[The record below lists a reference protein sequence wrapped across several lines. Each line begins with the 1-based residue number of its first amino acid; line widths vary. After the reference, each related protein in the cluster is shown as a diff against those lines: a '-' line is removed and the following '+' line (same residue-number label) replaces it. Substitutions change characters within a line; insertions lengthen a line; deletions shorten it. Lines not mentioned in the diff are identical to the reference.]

1 MLVKGIVPQSQVVA
15 CEKALISHLRDKG
28 RCNKHKFK
36 SYACVFFDKDV
47 LQRVGAWRTMNKRQ
61 ISGTS
66 HQKNSAI
73 RFAEGEILDEK
84 ELRVL
89 YERGATHV
97 AERMMTKKTVFKKT
111 SDGFYELQHAD
122 KPEGTKTCSK
132 CEKELPTSCFSWS
145 NKKKKILNPA
155 CSKCRL
161 SYDRRTRKQK
171 GLC

>member
-1 MLVKGIVPQSQVVA
+1 MLVKGIVPQSQVIA

-36 SYACVFFDKDV
+36 SYVCVFFDKDV
-47 LQRVGAWRTMNKRQ
+47 LQRVGAWRTMNKRK
-61 ISGTS
+61 TS
-66 HQKNSAI
+66 AQSYQKNSAI
-73 RFAEGEILDEK
+73 KFVDGEILDEK
-84 ELRVL
+84 ELSVFF
-89 YERGATHV
+89 ERGATHI
-97 AERMMTKKTVFKKT
+97 AERMMTKRNVFKKT

-132 CEKELPTSCFSWS
+132 CKKELPTNDFSWS
-145 NKKKKILNPA
+145 SKAKKTLNSA
-155 CSKCRL
+155 CSKCRS

>member
-36 SYACVFFDKDV
+36 SYVCVFFDNDV
-47 LQRVGAWRTMNKRQ
+47 LQRVGAWRTMNKRK
-61 ISGTS
+61 TS
-66 HQKNSAI
+66 AQSYQKNSAM
-73 RFAEGEILDEK
+73 RFADGEILEEK
-84 ELRVL
+84 ELKVF
-89 YERGATHV
+89 YERGATFM
-97 AERMMTKKTVFKKT
+97 AERMRQRKTFKK
-111 SDGFYELQHAD
+111 SGGGIYELRHAD

-132 CEKELPTSCFSWS
+132 CKKELPTSDFSWS
-145 NKKKKILNPA
+145 SKAKKTLNSA

-161 SYDRRTRKQK
+161 LYDRRTRKQK